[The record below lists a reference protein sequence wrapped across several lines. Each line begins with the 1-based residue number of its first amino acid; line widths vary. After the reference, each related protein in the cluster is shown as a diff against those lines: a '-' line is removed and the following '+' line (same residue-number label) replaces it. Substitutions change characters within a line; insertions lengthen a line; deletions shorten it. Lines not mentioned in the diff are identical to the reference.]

1 MYYLFSTGVNLHES
15 SESSGLRLGG
25 QIVAQVILAVYV
37 WFIILG
43 SLHSISNWNYPPL
56 WPFDIDFNLSAC
68 YFCIYLMNRADWF
81 DLAL

>member
-37 WFIILG
+37 CFIILG
-43 SLHSISNWNYPPL
+43 SLHSISSRNYPPL
-56 WPFDIDFNLSAC
+56 RPFDIDFNLSAC
-68 YFCIYLMNRADWF
+68 YFCIYLVNRAD
-81 DLAL
+81 